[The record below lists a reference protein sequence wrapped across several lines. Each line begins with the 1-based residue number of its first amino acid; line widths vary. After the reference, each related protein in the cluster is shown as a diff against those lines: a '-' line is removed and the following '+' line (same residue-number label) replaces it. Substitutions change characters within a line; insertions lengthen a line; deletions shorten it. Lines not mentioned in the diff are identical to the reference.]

1 MDSGPV
7 QWQKARFM
15 TGALLAWFTARK
27 IGQMPFP
34 HQRDDAAREKTRDI
48 LGAFVRGARLALRR
62 ATPATVQAEAA
73 RTPWYR
79 RSFFWEGVAFGTAG
93 RNCARLGPPRREP
106 AELTGYRAMHYTGYG
121 VWNGLARLYWM
132 PGVPLNPSHWAA
144 VPDYARLSPLIAG
157 GISFALVASA
167 GRLERSLLPAEPPP
181 PGIAD
186 EVWTTATWHG
196 CGRALW
202 FLYMDN
208 FAGLRQ
214 ALDDH
219 GEHRDALLEGLGIAI
234 SYTNS
239 DSYEGVLER
248 IRSFAPSDQPGLLRG
263 SGICLNALAEDD
275 AENRERVA
283 AITLKELAAA
293 RDLCA
298 SASRNAT
305 PGEPWYR
312 EALAL
317 ARAALH

>member
-1 MDSGPV
+1 MV
-7 QWQKARFM
+7 
-15 TGALLAWFTARK
+15 GALLAWFTGYK

-48 LGAFVRGARLALRR
+48 LGAFVRGARLSLRR
-62 ATPATVQAEAA
+62 VAPTAVHAEAA

-93 RNCARLGPPRREP
+93 RNCARLGRPTPEP
-106 AELTGYRAMHYTGYG
+106 ADPTPYRAMHYTGYG

-132 PGVPLNPSHWAA
+132 PGVPLIPSHWDA
-144 VPDYARLSPLIAG
+144 VPDYARFSPLIAG
-157 GISFALVASA
+157 GISFALIASA
-167 GRLERSLLPAEPPP
+167 GRLDRGLLPREPPP
-181 PGIAD
+181 LGIAA

-208 FAGLRQ
+208 FPRLQQ
-214 ALDDH
+214 ALDEH
-219 GEHRDALLEGLGIAI
+219 AEHRDALLEGLGIAI

-239 DSYEGVLER
+239 DSYDGVLER
-248 IRSFAPSDQPGLLRG
+248 IRSFAPSDRPGLLRG
-263 SGICLNALAEDD
+263 SGICLNALVEDD
-275 AENRERVA
+275 PGNRERIDG
-283 AITLKELAAA
+283 ITLRELAQA

-298 SASRNAT
+298 TASRNAT

-317 ARAALH
+317 ARAALR